1 MDRNEFKKRIQY
13 NYVLCYFQT
22 NRKVTAYNLWDNSI
36 TTFRNSIFY
45 REWERIKQLNPLN
58 FEESVPYI
66 KDSITEK
73 TRIILCFENFIK
85 GQLILND
92 VLVHRISKKHKNL
105 KQQQED
111 RPVFLN
117 ELADENT
124 FKYLDTKDQIQF
136 DWTNFT
142 LPFSTLTKENY
153 QRIVNLPDE
162 ILTVLKDINTER
174 NNLHF
179 LSSLEFTWGQP
190 VIEQYER
197 LISFVDEVI
206 EPNLLSLQGTLEE
219 LRNKK
224 RS

>member
-1 MDRNEFKKRIQY
+1 
-13 NYVLCYFQT
+13 
-22 NRKVTAYNLWDNSI
+22 
-36 TTFRNSIFY
+36 
-45 REWERIKQLNPLN
+45 
-58 FEESVPYI
+58 
-66 KDSITEK
+66 
-73 TRIILCFENFIK
+73 
-85 GQLILND
+85 LND